1 MLKSRIIVIDLKS
14 KYTYNSVSSLAFIP
28 GPTVVM
34 MVRVILLRVKELR
47 EESID
52 HETNALSFVSLL
64 CPHQLA
70 SVRLFEIDRTR

>member
-1 MLKSRIIVIDLKS
+1 
-14 KYTYNSVSSLAFIP
+14 
-28 GPTVVM
+28 